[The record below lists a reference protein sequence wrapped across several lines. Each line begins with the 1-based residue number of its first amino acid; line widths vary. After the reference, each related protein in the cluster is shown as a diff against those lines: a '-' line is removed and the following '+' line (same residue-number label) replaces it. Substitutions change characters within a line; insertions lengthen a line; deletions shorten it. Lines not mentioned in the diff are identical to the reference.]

1 MLTYRLCTTSTGQLD
16 EAAAFCELE
25 KRLDAT
31 LALPRNNTACPSQ
44 RSGSEG
50 LSTPQEDHHAS
61 PTAASSGAGA
71 IDLLTATGSDGD
83 DLRSSSW
90 ACNKCTFL
98 NSSTSVCEVCS
109 TRRESTRSKSSRK
122 DREEHSL
129 GGRNSGSS
137 RQHIDPVDLEVGS
150 RVMILCTK
158 GNRWRATIRGACEK
172 MGEAGF
178 MIHYDGLKR
187 NSEDWVSASSVV
199 DIIRK
204 EDELTKEEQ
213 AALQQKK
220 AASPAKKRTKHD
232 MPRKLKKRKKKSCG
246 QCEACLR
253 ADCGQCKHC
262 LDMPKFGGNYT
273 FKQKCLERTCQTIHM
288 VKECQKSPKRQ
299 KTSPTVERILDKN
312 KGTNNGRKTAADRLS
327 PCMKNEIK
335 PLFKSGERVYAAWSD
350 SLYYPGKVKSVKEV
364 VKGSEYGPIRYYS
377 IEYDDGDELDFVID
391 QCVFREEDYLLS
403 ARRQEWIGVK
413 NVVDK
418 KSNDVWAM
426 VVGWYVATIDG
437 RECSFSLL
445 SGESFV
451 LRIISERK
459 TYLFKFE
466 TDLSSSICS
475 QQYCRGLEGI

>member
-1 MLTYRLCTTSTGQLD
+1 MSVESVCISYEEIFFKSTTMLTYRLCTTSTGQLD

-50 LSTPQEDHHAS
+50 LSIPREDHHAF
-61 PTAASSGAGA
+61 PTIASSGAGA
-71 IDLLTATGSDGD
+71 IDL
-83 DLRSSSW
+83 RSW
-90 ACNKCTFL
+90 ACSKCTFL
-98 NSSTSVCEVCS
+98 NSSTSVCQVCN

-129 GGRNSGSS
+129 GGRNESRGGSS

-158 GNRWRATIRGACEK
+158 GNTWRATIRGTCEK
-172 MGEAGF
+172 KGEAGF
-178 MIHYDGLKR
+178 MVHYDGLKR

-199 DIIRK
+199 DIIHK

-232 MPRKLKKRKKKSCG
+232 MPRKLKKRKKRSSCG

-253 ADCGQCKHC
+253 ENCGQCKHC

-273 FKQKCLERTCQTIHM
+273 IKQKCLERTCHNIHM
-288 VKECQKSPKRQ
+288 VKEECQKSPIRQ
-299 KTSPTVERILDKN
+299 KTSPTVERILNKN

-327 PCMKNEIK
+327 PGMKNEIK
-335 PLFKSGERVYAAWSD
+335 PLFKTGERVYAAWSD

-437 RECSFSLL
+437 HERSFSLL

-451 LRIISERK
+451 LRIIRK
-459 TYLFKFE
+459 
-466 TDLSSSICS
+466 
-475 QQYCRGLEGI
+475 